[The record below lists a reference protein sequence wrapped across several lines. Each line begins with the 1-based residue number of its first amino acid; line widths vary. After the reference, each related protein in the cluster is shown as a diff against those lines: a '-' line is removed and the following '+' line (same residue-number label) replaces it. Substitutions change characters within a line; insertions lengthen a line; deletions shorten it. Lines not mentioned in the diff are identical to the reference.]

1 MKNDSNL
8 WKKWIYW
15 FTFAVA
21 IIFIYKTLDNF
32 SQISNWI
39 KELFYITMPFVMGII
54 IAYIL
59 YLPCRKFERVFSKV
73 KMLRKKARPLGIIT
87 VYIISIII
95 LTLAITFVVPVITKS
110 LIDLKDNFQ
119 NYYNITMQ
127 RISELPDDSIL
138 KSDIAMRIADEIKN
152 IDLSRYINIETIT
165 QYAQGAINFA
175 TGIFNF
181 FVAIVVSF
189 YILLERR
196 QIIDFCRKLT
206 GAVCK
211 KKVYNN
217 ISRYFNSTNDIF
229 FKFLVSQLLDAIVV
243 GVLTSIALSIMGIKY
258 SVLLGFMIGL
268 FNMIPYFGA
277 IIAVII
283 AIVITFLTGGLSQ
296 AVWMTIVVII
306 LQQIDA
312 NIINPKIVGDSLK
325 ISPLLVILAVT
336 LGGAYFGVLGMFLAV
351 PIVAVIKII
360 LVDFIEYKNANK
372 GEI

>member
-1 MKNDSNL
+1 MKNDNNL
-8 WKKWIYW
+8 WKKWVYW
-15 FTFAVA
+15 FVFAVA

-39 KELFYITMPFVMGII
+39 KELFYITMPFVMGIL

-59 YLPCRKFERVFSKV
+59 YLPCRKMERIYSKI
-73 KMLRKKARPLGIIT
+73 KILRKRARPLSIIT
-87 VYIISIII
+87 VYIISVTI
-95 LTLAITFVVPVITKS
+95 LILAITFVVPVISKS

-127 RISELPDDSIL
+127 SISKLPDDSIL
-138 KSDIAMRIADEIKN
+138 KSDIAMKIADEIKN
-152 IDLSRYINIETIT
+152 VDLSRFINIETIT

-189 YILLERR
+189 YILLERK
-196 QIIDFCRKLT
+196 QIIDFCRKLV

-229 FKFLVSQLLDAIVV
+229 FKFLVSQLADAIVV
-243 GVLTSIALSIMGIKY
+243 GGLTSIALSIMGVKY

-277 IIAVII
+277 IIAVMI

-296 AVWMTIVVII
+296 AVWMTIVVVI

-351 PIVAVIKII
+351 PIVAVVKII
-360 LVDFIEYKNANK
+360 LVDFIEYKNVTK